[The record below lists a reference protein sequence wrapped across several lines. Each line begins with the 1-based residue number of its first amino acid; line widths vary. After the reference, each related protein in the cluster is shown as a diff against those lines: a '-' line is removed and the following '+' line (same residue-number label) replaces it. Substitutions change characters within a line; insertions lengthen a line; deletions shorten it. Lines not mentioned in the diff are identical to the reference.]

1 MTQDSPQKLRKR
13 DAQRADEA
21 ARAAKVLNDEG
32 LAKYRSQKV
41 RRILATVLA
50 GLALAIVPTYGMGL
64 IPVLLNMIAV
74 VGAWFF
80 LGRIIR
86 GFIDLPENLLDE
98 RIRERRDDSFR
109 FAYIGITAVIGLIVP
124 HTLLSARAGN
134 AIFYGMDPLAGFLAL
149 FWLAVTLPTIIFA
162 WREPEL

>member
-1 MTQDSPQKLRKR
+1 MKSK
-13 DAQRADEA
+13 
-21 ARAAKVLNDEG
+21 AAKQQQTLDQMAERAERVLNDEG
-32 LAKYRSQKV
+32 LSKYRGRIV
-41 RRILATVLA
+41 RRVLAITLATLC
-50 GLALAIVPTYGMGL
+50 LSILKTYE
-64 IPVLLNMIAV
+64 ISPIAVLLNMIAV

-109 FAYIGITAVIGLIVP
+109 FAYIGVTAIIGLIVP
-124 HTLLSARAGN
+124 YTLISQQIGAELFFG
-134 AIFYGMDPLAGFLAL
+134 IDPLAGFLSF
-149 FWLAVTLPTIIFA
+149 FWLSVTLPTLIFA